1 MIRIR
6 PAGAADG
13 PAIARIRAETWQVA
27 YAGVL
32 PAPLLADMTSPEAVA
47 REGEWRRAHS
57 LDGVLI
63 AESGAA
69 AGPGAQLRETE
80 SGDAASRPGEAG
92 GPEVVTAEGG
102 AGAAGGEAGA
112 AGPCGQPELVG
123 FAAYGPERAEDD
135 DPAQPGGGREDQGPA
150 ELYAIYVVPPVWS
163 TGAGRALLDGVLS
176 LASSDGYTDISLW
189 VLEANT
195 RARRFYE
202 RAGFEPTGEAAV
214 LARLDGVMQVRY
226 RRMLESAPDPD

>member
-13 PAIARIRAETWQVA
+13 PAIARIRAETWRVA

-32 PAPLLADMTSPEAVA
+32 PEQLLADMTDPESVV

-57 LDGVLI
+57 MDGVLI
-63 AESGAA
+63 AEGAGSP
-69 AGPGAQLRETE
+69 AGSASPGTSA
-80 SGDAASRPGEAG
+80 PGGTGTG
-92 GPEVVTAEGG
+92 GTGTG
-102 AGAAGGEAGA
+102 AGAAA
-112 AGPCGQPELVG
+112 AVPEPDDPVG

-135 DPAQPGGGREDQGPA
+135 EPGQPGGDREDHGPA
-150 ELYAIYVVPPVWS
+150 ELYAIYVVPRHWS
-163 TGAGRALLDGVLS
+163 AGAGRALLDGVLA
-176 LASSDGYTDISLW
+176 LAAGHGYTDISLW

-195 RARRFYE
+195 RARAFCE
-202 RAGFEPTGEAAV
+202 QAGFAPTGEAAV

-226 RRMLESAPDPD
+226 RRMLD

>member
-32 PAPLLADMTSPEAVA
+32 PEQLLADMTDPESVV

-57 LDGVLI
+57 MDGVLI
-63 AESGAA
+63 AECPDSPAAGAAPGTSAPGGTGAGTGVGAA
-69 AGPGAQLRETE
+69 ARRPASQ
-80 SGDAASRPGEAG
+80 SGNGSA
-92 GPEVVTAEGG
+92 
-102 AGAAGGEAGA
+102 AGAAVP
-112 AGPCGQPELVG
+112 GPDDPVG

-135 DPAQPGGGREDQGPA
+135 GPGQPGGDREDHGPA
-150 ELYAIYVVPPVWS
+150 ELYAIYVVPRQWS
-163 TGAGRALLDGVLS
+163 SGAGRALLDGVLA
-176 LASSDGYTDISLW
+176 LAAGDGYTDISLW

-195 RARRFYE
+195 RARTFCE
-202 RAGFEPTGEAAV
+202 QAGFAPTGEAAV

-226 RRMLESAPDPD
+226 RRMLD

>member
-32 PAPLLADMTSPEAVA
+32 PAQLLADMTDPEAVA

-57 LDGVLI
+57 MDGVLI
-63 AESGAA
+63 ADAA
-69 AGPGAQLRETE
+69 APAEPV
-80 SGDAASRPGEAG
+80 AS
-92 GPEVVTAEGG
+92 AEP
-102 AGAAGGEAGA
+102 
-112 AGPCGQPELVG
+112 AGPATEDLVG

-135 DPAQPGGGREDQGPA
+135 EPGQPGGDREDHGPA
-150 ELYAIYVVPPVWS
+150 ELYAIYVVPRQWS
-163 TGAGRALLDGVLS
+163 SGAGRALLSGVLA
-176 LASSDGYTDISLW
+176 LAAGDGYTDISLW

-195 RARRFYE
+195 RARRFCE
-202 RAGFEPTGEAAV
+202 QAGFAPTGEAAV
-214 LARLDGVMQVRY
+214 LSRLDGVLQVRY
-226 RRMLESAPDPD
+226 RRVLG

>member
-32 PAPLLADMTSPEAVA
+32 PAQLLAEMTDPEAVE

-57 LDGVLI
+57 MDGVLI
-63 AESGAA
+63 AESA
-69 AGPGAQLRETE
+69 P
-80 SGDAASRPGEAG
+80 D
-92 GPEVVTAEGG
+92 
-102 AGAAGGEAGA
+102 
-112 AGPCGQPELVG
+112 LVG

-135 DPAQPGGGREDQGPA
+135 EPGQPGGDREDHGPA
-150 ELYAIYVVPPVWS
+150 ELYAIYVVPRQWS
-163 TGAGRALLDGVLS
+163 SGAGRALLDGVLA
-176 LASSDGYTDISLW
+176 LAAGDGYTDISLW

-195 RARRFYE
+195 RARHFYE
-202 RAGFEPTGEAAV
+202 QAGFAPTGEAAV

-226 RRMLESAPDPD
+226 RRVLG

>member
-32 PAPLLADMTSPEAVA
+32 PARMLASMTSPEAVA
-47 REGEWRRAHS
+47 GEGERLRAHS

-63 AESGAA
+63 AESGDVAKPGAQSREAESGAAASGQGEPGTAA
-69 AGPGAQLRETE
+69 AG
-80 SGDAASRPGEAG
+80 
-92 GPEVVTAEGG
+92 
-102 AGAAGGEAGA
+102 
-112 AGPCGQPELVG
+112 GQPDLVG
-123 FAAYGPERAEDD
+123 FAVYGPERAEDD
-135 DPAQPGGGREDQGPA
+135 EPGQPGGDREDHGPA
-150 ELYAIYVVPPVWS
+150 ELYAIYVVPREWS
-163 TGAGRALLDGVLS
+163 TGAGRALLHGVLA
-176 LASSDGYTDISLW
+176 LAASDGYTDISLW

-202 RAGFEPTGEAAV
+202 QAGFEPTGEAAV

-226 RRMLESAPDPD
+226 RRMLESAPDSG

>member
-32 PAPLLADMTSPEAVA
+32 PEQLLADMTDPESVV

-57 LDGVLI
+57 MDGVLI
-63 AESGAA
+63 AECPDSPAGGAVSGAPASGDTGPDAAARLPASQPGNGSGAGAAA
-69 AGPGAQLRETE
+69 AGPQ
-80 SGDAASRPGEAG
+80 DP
-92 GPEVVTAEGG
+92 
-102 AGAAGGEAGA
+102 
-112 AGPCGQPELVG
+112 VG

-135 DPAQPGGGREDQGPA
+135 EPGQPGGDREDHGPA
-150 ELYAIYVVPPVWS
+150 ELYAIYVVPRQWS
-163 TGAGRALLDGVLS
+163 TGAGRALLDGVLA
-176 LASSDGYTDISLW
+176 LAAGDGYTDISLW
-189 VLEANT
+189 VLEANA
-195 RARRFYE
+195 RARNFYE
-202 RAGFEPTGEAAV
+202 QAGFAPTGEAAV

-226 RRMLESAPDPD
+226 RRMLDQGPG